1 MEDTKI
7 ELNKKIYIYIL
18 HVNKWTVHVKV
29 YKVEENSSCALPKVA
44 APSTLPC
51 CPLQPPPKAR

>member
-1 MEDTKI
+1 MDSTC
-7 ELNKKIYIYIL
+7 
-18 HVNKWTVHVKV
+18 TV

-51 CPLQPPPKAR
+51 CPLQPPQRHDDKNSM